1 MEVVSFHPFRQ
12 HNFEQAENLTNQKGI
27 RMELHTSIA
36 LPPIFKFFKI
46 KKKGRI
52 ISFNL
57 FLKCRQYPIV
67 FLRYLLH
74 RDMNF
79 FVVHFQKSVIR
90 KINRN
95 HPDVIIGFDGC
106 SKLVFEEFSGKVNL
120 VLDFTT
126 LLDEYNF
133 VINPKSYTDQ
143 ISYLNN
149 DLLNSAYYQNKLR
162 EIELADLIVVGS
174 NQVKNSILYKY
185 PEFEKKIKVINYGY
199 NQDIF
204 FNQRLSYLKK
214 KKPIK
219 FLVVGTLSFHKGS
232 DLIFEAWKKIVKS
245 SSNVELHICGACYP
259 EFESFLKLP
268 RVKYH
273 GFVSQEYL
281 ADLMNQTDVLV
292 HPTYVEG
299 YSISVLQALVC
310 GMTIL
315 ATNHTGIEL
324 ENNIN
329 GKIINVGSAGD
340 LYTAMFDLIENDES
354 INIYSKQNVKQFSE
368 LTWDEYAKKLSSEL
382 LTHFG

>member
-1 MEVVSFHPFRQ
+1 MKVVSFHPFRQ
-12 HNFEQAENLTNQKGI
+12 HNFEQAENLMKQKGI

-36 LPPIFKFFKI
+36 LPPLLKFFKI

-52 ISFNL
+52 ISFDL
-57 FLKCRQYPIV
+57 FLKCRQYLVV
-67 FLRYLLH
+67 FFRYLIH

-79 FVVHFQKSVIR
+79 FVVHFQKTVIR
-90 KINRN
+90 KIKRN

-149 DLLNSAYYQNKLR
+149 DLLNSEYYQNKLR

-174 NQVKNSILYKY
+174 KQVKDSIIFKY
-185 PEFEKKIKVINYGY
+185 PEYEKKIIVINYGY
-199 NQDIF
+199 NPDIF
-204 FNQRLSYLKK
+204 FNNRILSSQKK
-214 KKPIK
+214 RQIK

-232 DLIFEAWKKIVKS
+232 DLIFEAWKKIVTIN
-245 SSNVELHICGACYP
+245 SNVELHICGACYP
-259 EFESFLKLP
+259 EFEAFLKLP
-268 RVKYH
+268 RVIYH

-281 ADLMNQTDVLV
+281 AYLMNRTDVLL
-292 HPTYVEG
+292 HPTYIEG

-310 GMTIL
+310 GMTIV
-315 ATNHTGIEL
+315 ATNNTGVEL
-324 ENNIN
+324 ENNLN
-329 GKIINVGSAGD
+329 GKIIRVGSAID
-340 LYTAMFDLIENDES
+340 LYAAMCDLIENEES
-354 INIYSKQNVKQFSE
+354 MNMYSKQNMKQFSQ
-368 LTWDEYAKKLSSEL
+368 LTWGKYAEKLSSEL
-382 LTHFG
+382 QIYFE

>member
-1 MEVVSFHPFRQ
+1 MKVVSFHPFRQ
-12 HNFEQAENLTNQKGI
+12 HNFEQAESLMKQKGI

-36 LPPIFKFFKI
+36 LPPLFKFFKI

-52 ISFNL
+52 ISLNL
-57 FLKCRQYPIV
+57 FLKCRQYLVV
-67 FLRYLLH
+67 FFRYLIR

-79 FVVHFQKSVIR
+79 FVVHFQKAVMR
-90 KINRN
+90 KIKRN

-126 LLDEYNF
+126 ILDEYNF

-149 DLLNSAYYQNKLR
+149 DLLNSEYYQNKLR

-174 NQVKNSILYKY
+174 KQVKDSIIFKY
-185 PEFEKKIKVINYGY
+185 PEYGEKIVVINYGY
-199 NQDIF
+199 NPDIF
-204 FNQRLSYLKK
+204 FNNRILSSEKK
-214 KKPIK
+214 RQIK

-232 DLIFEAWKKIVKS
+232 DLIFEAWEKIVTNN
-245 SSNVELHICGACYP
+245 SNVELHICGACYP
-259 EFESFLKLP
+259 EFEAFLNLP
-268 RVKYH
+268 RVIYH

-281 ADLMNQTDVLV
+281 ADLMNRTDVLL
-292 HPTYVEG
+292 HPTYIEG

-324 ENNIN
+324 ENNLN
-329 GKIINVGSAGD
+329 GKIIKVGSAID
-340 LYTAMFDLIENDES
+340 LYTAMCELIENEES
-354 INIYSKQNVKQFSE
+354 MNLYSEQNMRQFSQ
-368 LTWDEYAKKLSSEL
+368 LTWSKYAEKLSSEL
-382 LTHFG
+382 QTYF